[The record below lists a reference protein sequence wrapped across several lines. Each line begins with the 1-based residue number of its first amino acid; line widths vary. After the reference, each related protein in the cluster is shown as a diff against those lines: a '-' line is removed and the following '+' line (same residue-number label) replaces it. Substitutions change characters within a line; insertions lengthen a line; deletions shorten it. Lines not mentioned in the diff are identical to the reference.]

1 LSRRHDREKPIA
13 ARAPAR
19 ASRSEEI
26 QFSRGKTLV
35 YAAIAVL
42 LGLSVIEGVS
52 ALIWATLVP
61 DRFDDQVE
69 EVPIRFGM
77 VNFPD
82 IVEKD
87 PWLFWKLK
95 RNATAPLDDGKM
107 TGFISNGDR
116 MRNPEVPVERGP
128 NDFRVLCLGDSITFG
143 WGVRYEEAYPTLLA
157 ELLREARPGREIQV
171 LNASC
176 SGYSIYQGH
185 EMLRRKGLKYRPDVV
200 TIWFGWNDKFPWDGM
215 TDAEHAR
222 LFSREHLLSRSATY
236 RVLGYALR
244 RSKHEEE
251 RKERKREEEGLPR
264 VPLPEYQA
272 RLREMVEMARAS
284 ETSLGRGARVVLIQ
298 GCFRDQMRSARKRG
312 GRFELDAYQQATAE
326 VAEQLEV
333 PMLSICDALSEAGLR
348 EKDFLDWGHLD
359 SKGLRVVA
367 EALFALMAEQE
378 MLPGPVGSQAA
389 LP

>member
-61 DRFDDQVE
+61 DRFEDQVE

-157 ELLREARPGREIQV
+157 ELLREARPEREIQV

-185 EMLRRKGLKYRPDVV
+185 EMLRRRGLRYRPDVV

-222 LFSREHLLSRSATY
+222 LFAREHLLTLSATY
-236 RVLGYALR
+236 RVLAYALR
-244 RSKHEEE
+244 RNEHEAE
-251 RKERKREEEGLPR
+251 RKERKEEKEGLPR

-284 ETSLGRGARVVLIQ
+284 ESSPGRGARVVLIQ
-298 GCFRDQMRSARKRG
+298 GCFRDQMRSPRRRVGPPK
-312 GRFELDAYQQATAE
+312 LDAYQQATAE
-326 VAEQLEV
+326 IAEQLDV
-333 PMLSICDALSEAGLR
+333 PMLPLCDVLTEAGLGK
-348 EKDFLDWGHLD
+348 KDFLDWGHL
-359 SKGLRVVA
+359 SPKGLRVVA
-367 EALFALMAEQE
+367 DSLFALMAEHE